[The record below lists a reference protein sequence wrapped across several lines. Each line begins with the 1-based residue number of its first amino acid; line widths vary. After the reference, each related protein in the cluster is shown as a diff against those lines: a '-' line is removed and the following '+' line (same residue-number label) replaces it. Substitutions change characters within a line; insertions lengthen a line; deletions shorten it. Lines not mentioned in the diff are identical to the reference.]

1 MYWRAPTEAELAGSG
16 LKAKHFQPPEVD
28 LWPECALP
36 IEIYSRVATQWRVG
50 AGGPIGLDYGVI
62 FYEMDREGL
71 EGEKR
76 DEVMAGI
83 RVIET
88 AALAEFASSSQR

>member
-16 LKAKHFQPPEVD
+16 LKAKHFQQPKVD

-36 IEIYSRVATQWRVG
+36 IEIFSRVSSQWRV
-50 AGGPIGLDYGVI
+50 AMGGPIGLDYSVVY
-62 FYEMDREGL
+62 YELDREGL
-71 EGEKR
+71 EGERR

-83 RVIET
+83 RVIEG
-88 AALAEFASSSQR
+88 AALECIAAFSQK